1 MTPFILADHVS
12 YLLHG
17 AESFWEANR
26 FSGSQ
31 EIPRILWNPKVHYRI
46 HRCLLPVPILSQL
59 DPVLPYIP
67 LPEEPSLRIN
77 LLSASTRHVIRRN
90 TGDSL
95 PQYKWPY
102 PIRRLMHYHHHHH
115 HHGNPFHLA
124 SLSVSTAVVHV
135 SGSCWHRIVL
145 FTLVLD
151 CRHGNLLSDIR
162 YNRMEFI
169 GNVLLVIPLKRR
181 LIYRVILNSFIF

>member
-1 MTPFILADHVS
+1 MTPFILAEHVS

-46 HRCLLPVPILSQL
+46 HRCPLPVPILSQL
-59 DPVLPYIP
+59 DPLLPHIP

-77 LLSASTRHVIRRN
+77 LVSASSRHVIRRN

-95 PQYKWPY
+95 PHCKGPY
-102 PIRRLMHYHHHHH
+102 PRMPLVHHHP
-115 HHGNPFHLA
+115 GNPFH
-124 SLSVSTAVVHV
+124 SSVCPYLLLLFMWPAVV
-135 SGSCWHRIVL
+135 GTVL
-145 FTLVLD
+145 
-151 CRHGNLLSDIR
+151 CCSLLSSAVVTVTCCQI
-162 YNRMEFI
+162 YVTI
-169 GNVLLVIPLKRR
+169 G
-181 LIYRVILNSFIF
+181 